1 MRLAR
6 IREPSP
12 LKADM
17 NQFAELAINGITSGL
32 VIGLAALAVTL
43 VFGIARFAN
52 AATGD
57 VMTLGAGSLVFGGL
71 MGAVAG
77 ALAGLIGYW
86 LVFRKLAGR
95 PSVSALLASIGV
107 AFMIRAG
114 MGVVYGHQQKVFALP
129 MVRPWRVFDVRIHP
143 NDLSISATALL
154 VLAVVFLILHA
165 TPIGRRM
172 RAVADDPALAQVS
185 GISPQKV
192 MVALWMLAGA
202 VSGVAGTLI
211 GIKTVV
217 SPDMGWEL
225 LLPAFAA
232 AIFGGIGHPLGAVIA
247 GVFLGVVQELA
258 TPFVGFTYKIALSFV
273 VLLAVLLVR
282 PRGLFG
288 TVAGAR

>member
-1 MRLAR
+1 
-6 IREPSP
+6 
-12 LKADM
+12 M
-17 NQFAELAINGITSGL
+17 NQFAELAINGIISGL

-57 VMTLGAGSLVFGGL
+57 VMTLGAYAALSGAGVSGSLLLGGAL
-71 MGAVAG
+71 GAVAG

-95 PSVSALLASIGV
+95 PSVAALLASIGV

-114 MGVVYGHQQKVFALP
+114 MGVAYGHNQKVFALP
-129 MVRPWRVFDVRIHP
+129 MVRPWRILDIRVHP
-143 NDLSISATALL
+143 NDLSIAGAALL
-154 VLAVVFLILHA
+154 VLAMVFLILHA

-185 GISPQKV
+185 GISPQRV
-192 MVALWMLAGA
+192 MVALWMMAGA

-217 SPDMGWEL
+217 SPEMGWEL

-232 AIFGGIGHPLGAVIA
+232 AILGGIGHPLGAVLA
-247 GVFLGVVQELA
+247 GVILGVVQEVA
-258 TPFVGFTYKIALSFV
+258 TPFVGFTYKIALTFV
-273 VLLAVLLVR
+273 VLLAVLLLR